1 MSVQMTKNVFMFLGQ
16 YSRKAFER
24 LGFNVASELSYSEV
38 LDPATGERVF
48 ANMSPAHRGV
58 ALLTK
63 RILPEKTEE
72 AEGEGWGDGV
82 FKS

>member
-1 MSVQMTKNVFMFLGQ
+1 MFSGQ

-24 LGFNVASELSYSEV
+24 LGFTVASELSYSEV
-38 LDPATGERVF
+38 LDPVTGERVF

-72 AEGEGWGDGV
+72 EEEEELGDDV